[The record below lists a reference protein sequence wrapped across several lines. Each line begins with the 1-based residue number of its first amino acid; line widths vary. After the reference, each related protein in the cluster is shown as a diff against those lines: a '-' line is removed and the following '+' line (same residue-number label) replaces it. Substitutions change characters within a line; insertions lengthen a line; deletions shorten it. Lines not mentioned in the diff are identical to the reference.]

1 VKKIVKYTINLIRI
15 FLILLI
21 LLNISFAQEKNLVG
35 TKPIS
40 MQDSLNES
48 MAHNQR
54 IQSELLKFKAA
65 KYRYEQ
71 ATRRILPNISANT
84 SYGMQRSKIG
94 DLPYD
99 DYPEKRYGI
108 TLTQDIYTSGR
119 ITAASEKARYD
130 MLVALINIDIIKSE
144 EALKFI
150 RTYISLYGNLKT
162 QNLMRKNIN
171 ILKELVTITKTKAIS
186 GEANNIDVIQLEAEL
201 IMAQANLQKKI
212 AEANGLSDV
221 YKSLTGRALVPP
233 LSSPLSMCLITDD
246 KKAIMAII
254 NQHNLEIKQAKDDIN
269 SKNQDVELSKANLYP
284 TVSFSANARY
294 FEGDSAFFRDEAQT
308 SSAVI
313 QVNIPI
319 FDRGMEYS
327 RIKEAKATK
336 QAAEYD
342 LTDIRNNI
350 LNKFENDYSVYQAQ
364 KLAIIANKKSVE
376 AMNFLLKK
384 TLREKDLGFKSA
396 HDFLKIRQKVID
408 TKIDLINSKIENT
421 FYGCKI
427 IGMQGNLPIIIPK
440 L

>member
-1 VKKIVKYTINLIRI
+1 MRI

-21 LLNISFAQEKNLVG
+21 FLNISFSEEINLVG
-35 TKPIS
+35 TKPVS

-54 IQSELLKFKAA
+54 IQSELSKFKAA

-94 DLPYD
+94 NLPYD

-150 RTYISLYGNLKT
+150 RTYVALYGNLKT
-162 QNLMRKNIN
+162 QDLMRKNIN
-171 ILKELVTITKTKAIS
+171 ILKELVTITKTKTVS

-201 IMAQANLQKKI
+201 ITEQANLQKTI
-212 AEANGLSDV
+212 AESHGLSEV
-221 YKSLTGRALVPP
+221 YKSLTGRSFVPP
-233 LSSPLSMCLITDD
+233 LSNPSSMCLIADD

-254 NQHNLEIKQAKDDIN
+254 NQHNLEIRQAKDDIN
-269 SKNQDVELSKANLYP
+269 SKNQDVELSKASLYP
-284 TVSFSANARY
+284 TVSLSANARY

-336 QAAEYD
+336 QAAVYD
-342 LTDIRNNI
+342 LMDIQNNI
-350 LNKFENDYSVYQAQ
+350 LNKFENDYSLYQAQ
-364 KLAIIANKKSVE
+364 KLAITANKKSVQ
-376 AMNFLLKK
+376 AMSLLLKK
-384 TLREKDLGFKSA
+384 TLREKDLGFKSIY
-396 HDFLKIRQKVID
+396 DFLKIRQKVID

-427 IGMQGNLPIIIPK
+427 IGIQGDLPVIIPK
-440 L
+440 LKVKS